1 VADEER
7 ILHLASAVAE
17 GAVVDWEHAERLTNE
32 EQDRKVVNALKLL
45 AEIADVARD
54 PSSKRTHEDIAA
66 PPVPS
71 QWGHLRVI
79 NQLGRG
85 AFGAV
90 YRAWDRT
97 LEREVALKLIPT
109 SNRLV
114 DLSRARKEARRL
126 ARVRHANVV
135 TIYGA
140 DFHDEQFGLWME
152 LIPGSTLGELLLAQG
167 TMSAREAALI
177 GVDLCRALA
186 AVHAVGLLHGD
197 IKANNVMRQDGGR
210 IVLMDF
216 GAGRQIPRED
226 EQPRRLAG
234 TPVYLA
240 PEALAGRKVSVAS
253 DIYSLGVLL
262 YYLVTGKFPVEG
274 DTRVELAM
282 AHAQRRRVQI
292 RDVRP
297 DLSSAFVNVIDR
309 ALSHD
314 PNDRYKSAGEFGAA
328 LADVTGTQYRR
339 DPLPILG
346 QYRRD
351 PLPTL
356 AWKTAAAGIAVMALV
371 AAGMLAGQMMRNPSN
386 QMTGREP
393 AASKAQPTV
402 SAASAPAPAPA
413 LATYQVSAAFYAL
426 RNDRPVRLTAGSALA
441 PGDQMFFSIDVSRPV
456 FVYVV
461 NQDDKGESNLLF
473 PLPDIAPVNPVP
485 AGTGIRLPGSRN
497 SQQYN
502 WVVTSPGGR
511 DHFFVY
517 VSPDRLTDFEQLLAA
532 LPRAQ
537 FGRPV
542 VNMPLSRTAMLKLR
556 SVGGLST
563 SSSPPQGSIPLSDL
577 PPLPDG
583 EQTASGVWARRI
595 TFDSPAK

>member
-1 VADEER
+1 VADEAR
-7 ILHLASAVAE
+7 ILHVASAVAE
-17 GAVVDWEHAERLTNE
+17 GTVVDWNQAENLASDA
-32 EQDRKVVNALKLL
+32 QDRKVLNALKLL

-54 PSSKRTHEDIAA
+54 PSSKRTREDVAA
-66 PPVPS
+66 VRAPS
-71 QWGHLRVI
+71 TWGHLRVI
-79 NQLGRG
+79 GQLGRG

-90 YRAWDRT
+90 FRAWDGT

-109 SNRLV
+109 SNRVV

-135 TIYGA
+135 TIHGA
-140 DFHDEQFGLWME
+140 DFHDEHFGLWME
-152 LIPGSTLGELLLAQG
+152 LIHGSTLGELRLVQG
-167 TMSAREAALI
+167 TMSAQEAASI
-177 GVDLCRALA
+177 GIDLCHALA

-197 IKANNVMRQDGGR
+197 IKASNVMRQDGGR

-216 GAGRQIPRED
+216 GAGRQIPKED
-226 EQPRRLAG
+226 EQPHRLTG

-240 PEALAGRKVSVAS
+240 PEALAGRKVTVAS

-262 YYLVTGKFPVEG
+262 YHLVTGKFPVAG
-274 DTRVELAM
+274 NTRDEIAV
-282 AHAQRRRVQI
+282 AHAQRRRMLI

-297 DLSSAFVNVIDR
+297 DLPPAFVSVIDR
-309 ALSHD
+309 ALTHD
-314 PNDRYKSAGEFGAA
+314 PANRYKSAGEFGAA
-328 LADVTGTQYRR
+328 LADVIGSQYRR
-339 DPLPILG
+339 DPW
-346 QYRRD
+346 
-351 PLPTL
+351 PTPG
-356 AWKTAAAGIAVMALV
+356 WKTIAAGIALAALV
-371 AAGMLAGQMMRNPSN
+371 AAGILAGPMMRSPSD
-386 QMTGREP
+386 QKADRDP
-393 AASKAQPTV
+393 AASKTQPNA
-402 SAASAPAPAPA
+402 SAASAAAP
-413 LATYQVSAAFYAL
+413 LTYQVSAAFYAL

-473 PLPDIAPVNPVP
+473 PLPGIEPVNPLP

-517 VSPDRLTDFEQLLAA
+517 VSPERLTDFEQLLAA

-537 FGRPV
+537 FGRAV
-542 VNMPLSRTAMLKLR
+542 ANVPLSRSVIAKLR
-556 SVGGLST
+556 GVGGLTT
-563 SSSPPQGSIPLSDL
+563 SSDPMQNSVTL
-577 PPLPDG
+577 PELPALPDG
-583 EQTASGVWARRI
+583 PQTASGVWARRI
-595 TFDSPAK
+595 TFENPAK